1 MNTTFNGRFEL
12 PPIVTVTSGKGGVG
26 KSVIAVEIAQILAQ
40 ENMRV
45 LLIDGDIGLGNL
57 HILTNTAP
65 IFTVEDLLLGSCNL
79 DEAAINILPQL
90 DLIPASSGSFENE
103 SSYDF
108 RPESLKL
115 KLADACD
122 KYDIIIVDTAS
133 GISSK
138 TTGFVSLADQII
150 VTVTPE
156 LSALADG
163 YAILKTLYNQNT
175 NLSWLLTVN
184 MTQSR
189 KEGESTVVKFK
200 EMARTF
206 LKLDLTNAIW
216 LPHDP
221 QLKSILL
228 RQSLIRQEGEGSLL
242 TKTLRSFMNNILSN
256 FPVSGAVQ
264 NLNKADKVS
273 SDFVLSS
280 KSFSSDKRDEYL
292 RARELENH
300 KANPKHQVS
309 RKDSV

>member
-1 MNTTFNGRFEL
+1 MNTSFNSSFVL
-12 PPIVTVTSGKGGVG
+12 PPMIAVTSGKGGVG
-26 KSVIAVEIAQILAQ
+26 KSVIAAEIAQIFAQ

-65 IFTVEDLLLGSCNL
+65 IFTIEDLLLGSCNL
-79 DEAAINILPQL
+79 DEAAINIRPQL

-108 RPESLKL
+108 RPESLRL
-115 KLADACD
+115 KLSEACD

-138 TTGFVSLADQII
+138 TTGFVGLADQIF

-163 YAILKTLYNQNT
+163 YAILKTLYNQNI
-175 NLSWLLTVN
+175 NLCCLLTVN

-189 KEGESTVVKFK
+189 KEGESTVEKFK
-200 EMARTF
+200 EMAHTF

-216 LPHDP
+216 LPYDP

-228 RQSLIRQEGEGSLL
+228 RQNLIRQEGEGSLL
-242 TKTLRSFMNNILSN
+242 TKTLRSFLNNILSN
-256 FPVSGAVQ
+256 FPVSGNVQ
-264 NLNKADKVS
+264 NLNKADKAS
-273 SDFVLSS
+273 SDFMLSS
-280 KSFSSDKRDEYL
+280 NSFSSDKRDEYL
-292 RARELENH
+292 RAQELENY